1 MDVTIKG
8 QFKAIGETKETT
20 NGKTIQ
26 KFYLDI
32 DTDSQ
37 YPTIFEFQNYDNRV
51 NLTSLKPG
59 DVITVH
65 SNPSGR
71 KWTSPEGK
79 NLFFQSFNAW
89 KIETETTAPVTPKVE
104 STEPEQIG
112 EDTLPF

>member
-1 MDVTIKG
+1 MNVVIKG

-32 DTDSQ
+32 DVDSQ

-51 NLTSLKPG
+51 NLASIKPG

-79 NLFFQSFNAW
+79 SFFFQSFNAW
-89 KIETETTAPVTPKVE
+89 KIETETIAPVTPKVE
-104 STEPEQIG
+104 PAEPEPIG
-112 EDTLPF
+112 SGDLPF